1 MKKRGFTLAELLGVL
16 VVISLLFLLII
27 PGIVNRLSESKSDVK
42 ESENQMIYDAA
53 DQYIREHPNDY
64 PPGKSGRYCIPI
76 QSLIDDGKLIA
87 PVTDITTGEDISNK
101 SVMVTIYSSGN
112 SDYELRD
119 GDKCEELSSLPMIDF
134 IVEPNGSSW
143 VKQRKVTIIYPN
155 VDGNFEASHRIDGKS
170 WVRDNSADKGGNI
183 ELVFTEIGQLEA
195 RLKSDKII
203 SSKIN
208 LINIDS
214 ETPVITKVATG
225 TWSND
230 KNNLQITAQDNI
242 SGINGIYISTNNS
255 KPSENAS
262 GWISVSSEPKK
273 SKTFSEAL
281 DPGTYYIWVKDK
293 AGNISEAKEGKIEET
308 FCPGNICY
316 VSSSGSDSGY
326 GSRKKPFATIQKAFD
341 TVPNNGQVVLL
352 SDIKCNEITQT
363 VPANKNIT
371 LKSDGNNKYIIYR
384 NDSYKNEM
392 ISQLNQNSSLTI
404 QNLIIDGNFKD
415 AQQPM
420 LRANGKFTIEN
431 SILRNARNLNN
442 YGGALYLDEK
452 AEVILRNVEINN
464 NYTTAG
470 GSASNGQG
478 HMKLYNINIHDN
490 EALDGTIWN
499 YGTVEMYSGRIYNN
513 RANYDA
519 GVRNYN
525 RFYMFGGEIDHN
537 VSQDQSG
544 GLKDGCFLFGWGLYV
559 QGTSEVCSGCIHD
572 NSPQDYYIDYNYCD
586 NPDW

>member
-170 WVRDNSADKGGNI
+170 WVRDYSADKGGNI

-352 SDIKCNEITQT
+352 SDIHLNNQAQALNADKT
-363 VPANKNIT
+363 VT
-371 LKSDGNNKYIIYR
+371 LTSDGSNKYIIYR
-384 NDSYKNEM
+384 HETYEWSMLY
-392 ISQLNQNSSLTI
+392 QANSGSKLI
-404 QNLIIDGNFKD
+404 INNLIIDGNNRD
-415 AQQPM
+415 A
-420 LRANGKFTIEN
+420 KFAMVVLTGETVIQN
-431 SILRNARNLNN
+431 CILRNASNINN
-442 YGGALYLDEK
+442 YGGAILREPSSN
-452 AEVILRNVEINN
+452 VTLRNVEILN

-470 GSASNGQG
+470 GGAIFGAG
-478 HMKLYNINIHDN
+478 TMHLYDVNIHDN
-490 EALDGTIWN
+490 QSLDGNIWN
-499 YGTVEMYSGRIYNN
+499 YGTLYLHSGRIYNN
-513 RANYDA
+513 RAHYDA
-519 GVRNYN
+519 GIRNYDK
-525 RFYMFGGEIDHN
+525 FYMYGGEIDHN
-537 VSQDQSG
+537 VSEDQEQSG
-544 GLKDGCFLFGWGLYV
+544 GLKDGCYYWGDGTYY
-559 QGTSEVCSGCIHD
+559 QGFSFQHGGSIHD
-572 NSPQDYYIDYNYCD
+572 NSPRDTYTNYEWCD
-586 NPDW
+586 NE